1 MCVNTRSQVNVKI
14 IYIYF
19 SPLNACVPMPMC
31 TRTCPYTHMHGTYLY
46 IDIWQ
51 HSTSFSLGVKIVVLF
66 RSDVFARTM
75 GRIMKSRQRS
85 QDVVFDIV
93 NETIARKLAKEPLTF
108 PSTADAMQAWLHACD
123 EGLFLKS
130 VRSAPEPSKLNP
142 KRLRLTRKTDKA
154 DVLDGSGS

>member
-1 MCVNTRSQVNVKI
+1 M
-14 IYIYF
+14 
-19 SPLNACVPMPMC
+19 
-31 TRTCPYTHMHGTYLY
+31 
-46 IDIWQ
+46 
-51 HSTSFSLGVKIVVLF
+51 VLF
-66 RSDVFARTM
+66 RSDVFAGNR
-75 GRIMKSRQRS
+75 GRNMKSKPGPG
-85 QDVVFDIV
+85 VVFDIV
-93 NETIARKLAKEPLTF
+93 NETIARKLGKEPLTF